1 MTWLNLTA
9 LAGLLLKGSFM
20 KSSRGDAAA
29 RRRTGGDK
37 PQRGTRRREAAVS
50 DIEEVTMRVVQVF
63 LVMPAVSVT
72 LNCGGGGGGGSTA
85 PVTSVSPGFGI

>member
-29 RRRTGGDK
+29 RRRTGSDK
-37 PQRGTRRREAAVS
+37 PQRGTRWREAAVS
-50 DIEEVTMRVVQVF
+50 DIEEVAMRVVQVF
-63 LVMPAVSVT
+63 LVMLAVSVT
-72 LNCGGGGGGGSTA
+72 RNCGGGGS
-85 PVTSVSPGFGI
+85 SVLMVPLR